1 MAKKKSGFK
10 GVFIVILLAAL
21 GAGGFYFW
29 KKSQKTTT
37 EYKSAT
43 VGRGDLSQV
52 VTASGQLNPVV
63 TVQVGSQIS
72 GIIQKLYAD
81 FNSPV
86 TNGQIV
92 AQLDPATYLANV
104 NQNEAELAS
113 AQAGLEL
120 ISLNAE
126 RAEALFKDKLLAKAE
141 YDKAIAD
148 LHQAQ
153 STVKIRQALVEK
165 AKVDLA
171 RTSIFS
177 TIDGV
182 VISREVDVGQ
192 TVAASMNA
200 PVLFKIANDLAR
212 MQIDAMVSEAD
223 VGGVEV
229 GQDVTFT
236 VDAFPT
242 RTFRGKV
249 IQVRNAPITTQNV
262 VTYDTVIEVNNRD
275 LKLKPGMTASVSIV
289 IAHKENVVKIP
300 NAALRFRPP
309 DAPVTKSAAPTN
321 TAPQMAATPST
332 NGGGSRGSGGREGR
346 SRSGGSAPS
355 GMRTGPRPE
364 RAGPKTIY
372 IAEKKV
378 VDGETVTEP
387 KAVQI
392 KTGITDG
399 LSTEILD
406 GLKEGDEVIV
416 GVVLPESEA
425 PKPAVNPFGSSR
437 GFGR

>member
-1 MAKKKSGFK
+1 MARKKSWTK
-10 GVFIVILLAAL
+10 WIFILVAL
-21 GAGGFYFW
+21 GTLGGVGFYFW
-29 KKSQKTTT
+29 KKSQTQKT
-37 EYKSAT
+37 EYKSVT
-43 VGRGDLSQV
+43 VARGDLIQV

-113 AQAGLEL
+113 AQAGMEL
-120 ISLNAE
+120 IRLNAE
-126 RAEALFKDKLLAKAE
+126 RAQALYADKLLAKAD
-141 YDKAIAD
+141 YDKAMAE
-148 LHQAQ
+148 LHQSE

-171 RTSIFS
+171 RTTIFS

-182 VISREVDVGQ
+182 VMSREVDVGQ

-200 PVLFKIANDLAR
+200 PVLFKIANDLAK
-212 MQIDAMVSEAD
+212 MQIDAMVAEAD
-223 VGGVEV
+223 VGGIEV
-229 GQDVTFT
+229 GQEVTFT
-236 VDAFPT
+236 VDAFPS

-275 LKLKPGMTASVSIV
+275 LKLKPGMTASVSVIV
-289 IAHKENVVKIP
+289 ANKENVVKIP

-309 DAPVTKSAAPTN
+309 DSSTGKPTN
-321 TAPQMAATPST
+321 APAQVAMAQT
-332 NGGGSRGSGGREGR
+332 NASPRGGGGGREGR
-346 SRSGGSAPS
+346 SRSGGGAGGARPG
-355 GMRTGPRPE
+355 GMRPE

-372 IAEKKV
+372 LADKKMV
-378 VDGETVTEP
+378 NGKTLIEP
-387 KAVQI
+387 KAIQI
-392 KTGITDG
+392 RTGITDG
-399 LSTEILD
+399 LSTEVLE
-406 GLKEGDEVIV
+406 GVKEGDEIVV
-416 GVVLPESEA
+416 GVILPEGESA
-425 PKPAVNPFGSSR
+425 KPAVNPFGGGMR
-437 GFGR
+437 RF